1 MKPEERA
8 RALQAVDDKS
18 LAQRVAGGDRAA
30 FDLVM
35 RRYNRR
41 LYRLARA
48 VLRSDTEAMDALQE
62 AYLCAYRSMD
72 QYRGEAA
79 LSTWMSKLVLN
90 ECNGRLRRSARR
102 DNIVPIVHAGVDL
115 DSYHAEDAAGEAPER
130 AAAREQIR
138 EVLEDKVSQLPEV
151 FRLVFVMRSVEELDV
166 QEIAETLSI
175 SPETV
180 RSRYFRARGM
190 LREALAREI
199 DLAEADLYQFGG
211 ERCDAVVAWVDA
223 RLPER

>member
-1 MKPEERA
+1 MKPRERA
-8 RALQAVDDKS
+8 LEAVDDRS
-18 LAQRVAGGDRAA
+18 LAQRVARGDRPA

-48 VLRSDTEAMDALQE
+48 VLRSEAEAMDALQE

-72 QYRGEAA
+72 QYRGEAS
-79 LSTWMSKLVLN
+79 LSTWLSRLVLN

-102 DNIVPIVHAGVDL
+102 DNIVAIVNAGMDL
-115 DSYHAEDAAGEAPER
+115 DGYGAEAPDGEAPER

-138 EVLEDKVSQLPEV
+138 EVLEHKVSQLPEV

-166 QEIAETLSI
+166 QEIAEILSI

-190 LREALAREI
+190 LREALAQEI

-211 ERCDAVVAWVDA
+211 ERCDAVIA
-223 RLPER
+223 RVRAQLLDR